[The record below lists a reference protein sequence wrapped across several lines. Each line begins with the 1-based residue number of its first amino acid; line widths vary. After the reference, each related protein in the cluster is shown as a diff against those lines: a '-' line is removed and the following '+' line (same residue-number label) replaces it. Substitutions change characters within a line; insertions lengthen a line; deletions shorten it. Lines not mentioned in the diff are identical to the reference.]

1 MGLKVG
7 QDFVKRN
14 WKVKIGNWKLE
25 LIHELALVQGN
36 GVVLGAFGSAAV
48 GQRWDDAITCLG
60 SPQPFPWVR

>member
-7 QDFVKRN
+7 QDFVQGN

-36 GVVLGAFGSAAV
+36 GVVLGSFGSAV